1 MNIVELSAAG
11 DKLLSSARG
20 TFASTGMDR
29 RSARLWYGRSGRR
42 SPGSSL
48 GGREVSV
55 VTDLQHKTVS
65 EQVSVEHHRSAREHK
80 TAATTAGILYIIG
93 TVAGVLS
100 TVVSAPARDAGNPL
114 AYAAE
119 HSHAVVT
126 GALLVLVMGLS
137 LAFVPVVLFS
147 VLRRVDEVLAVGYL
161 VVRGAV
167 ETVCY
172 VLIAIGWLLLVPL
185 GGAMAAGPGT
195 ASSAGVRVGGLVLD
209 ADATNAVL
217 ALVLCLGAGMFYV
230 LLYRSRIVPRW
241 ISVWGLV
248 AIPIYVA
255 ADLLAMYGVFAAN
268 GTGQVLMF
276 MPLAVQE
283 MVLAVWMIIRGFR
296 PAVVATT
303 SELVLG
309 TPARR
314 VVQP

>member
-1 MNIVELSAAG
+1 MRQIDMMFGAG
-11 DKLLSSARG
+11 PALV
-20 TFASTGMDR
+20 TFASVGSASQTG
-29 RSARLWYGRSGRR
+29 RLLCGRAGLG

-48 GGREVSV
+48 GGREVSA
-55 VTDLQHKTVS
+55 VTDLQHKIVLETAP
-65 EQVSVEHHRSAREHK
+65 VEHQRSVREHRA
-80 TAATTAGILYIIG
+80 AATTAGILYIIG

-100 TVVSAPARDAGNPL
+100 TVVSAPARDAGDPL

-119 HSHAVVT
+119 HSSAVVT

-185 GGAMAAGPGT
+185 GGAMAAGLGT
-195 ASSAGVRVGGLVLD
+195 ASPAGVRVGSMVID

-217 ALVLCLGAGMFYV
+217 ALVFCLGAGMFYV

-241 ISVWGLV
+241 ISVWGLM
-248 AIPIYVA
+248 AIPLYVA
-255 ADLLAMYGVFAAN
+255 GDLLAMYGVFAAN
-268 GTGQVLMF
+268 GSGQVLMF
-276 MPLAVQE
+276 MPMAVQE
-283 MVLAVWMIIRGFR
+283 MVLAVWMIARGFR

-303 SELVLG
+303 SELVTG
-309 TPARR
+309 TPAGA
-314 VVQP
+314 